1 MLKRTFFAVCMAAL
15 QLHATGSGCCCTD
28 CNCPPG
34 PHGPQGPMGPQGV
47 QGPLGATG
55 HQGIIGP
62 QGPQGPIGV
71 QGATGCMGPTGP
83 TGPTGSTGHFGQQG
97 PTGATGAQCAPFV
110 IPWVIVTTSVTPNM
124 AINTGYIC
132 NAGGVGTIGLPLPA
146 NGTPGLKVGTIIEV
160 TLNGAS
166 GWQIT
171 QASGQQITMGTYQTT
186 LGPVGSLSSAFQGDT
201 VRMVCTSATSTSST
215 WTVLSNIG
223 NLNYK

>member
-1 MLKRTFFAVCMAAL
+1 MLKRFFFTVCMAVF
-15 QLHATGSGCCCTD
+15 QLHATGPGCCCTD

-34 PHGPQGPMGPQGV
+34 PQGPQGPMGPQGV

-55 HQGIIGP
+55 TQGIIGP
-62 QGPQGPIGV
+62 MGSQGPIGV
-71 QGATGCMGPTGP
+71 QGPTGCMGPTGP
-83 TGPTGSTGHFGQQG
+83 TGTTGQYGHEG
-97 PTGATGAQCAPFV
+97 PTGATGPQCAPFV
-110 IPWVIVTTSVTPNM
+110 IPWVIVTSSVTPAM

-132 NAGGVGTIGLPLPA
+132 NAGGVGTIVLPLPA
-146 NGTPGLKVGTIIEV
+146 NGTPGLRVGTMIEV

-171 QASGQQITMGTYQTT
+171 QASGQQITIGTWQTT
-186 LGPVGSLSSAFQGDT
+186 LGPSGSISSAFQGDT

-215 WTVLSNIG
+215 WTVLSTIG